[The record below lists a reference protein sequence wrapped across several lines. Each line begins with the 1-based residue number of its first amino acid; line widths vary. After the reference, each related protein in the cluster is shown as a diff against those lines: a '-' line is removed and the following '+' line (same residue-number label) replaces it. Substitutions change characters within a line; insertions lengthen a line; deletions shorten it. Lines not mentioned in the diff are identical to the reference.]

1 MPVRGTPWPAK
12 AAGNTSEMS
21 FCSDSSEER
30 ARVCYQ
36 RGSRAR
42 HAGSPEFPPRDA
54 MPGAGASHRS
64 LPPPPSPR
72 DAKNSRQLPAD
83 PQEPRNEIS
92 STRWHP
98 ASPAP
103 PEVLR
108 RGGEFPGSPRHQG
121 TSPPVRRRIPG
132 RLQSR
137 FHNLGDFGILPR
149 RSPFPSPAGSDE
161 LTGTAPPSSD
171 HSGEQT
177 RGLRG
182 LSSLIPYLVP
192 FPIKFAAPELL
203 PGGQKPSRSLPV
215 EQASCFLRQYPY
227 GMRAPSHGLSAN

>member
-1 MPVRGTPWPAK
+1 
-12 AAGNTSEMS
+12 MS
-21 FCSDSSEER
+21 FCSDSSEQR
-30 ARVCYQ
+30 ARVCNQ

-72 DAKNSRQLPAD
+72 DAKNSRQLPATRRNREMKY
-83 PQEPRNEIS
+83 PQPAGIQHPQPPRG
-92 STRWHP
+92 
-98 ASPAP
+98 AAA
-103 PEVLR
+103 
-108 RGGEFPGSPRHQG
+108 GGEFPGSPPHQG

-161 LTGTAPPSSD
+161 LTGTAPPSSG

-182 LSSLIPYLVP
+182 PSSLIPYLVP

-203 PGGQKPSRSLPV
+203 PSGQKPSRSLPV